1 MMVGIPRLIV
11 WMILWSFLVSLGRS
25 FRLKVPKGS
34 LIFFV
39 KILGMFLNY
48 YQLLKVDIFK
58 LLFSDSSAEKRQ
70 AVEKRKRDAEQA
82 K

>member
-1 MMVGIPRLIV
+1 M
-11 WMILWSFLVSLGRS
+11 SLGRL
-25 FRLKVPKGS
+25 FRLKAPKGS

-58 LLFSDSSAEKRQ
+58 LLLSDSSAEKRQ
-70 AVEKRKRDAEQA
+70 AVEKRKKDAEQA